1 MGLSRKA
8 YRSEINGMAVAL
20 RRREAAY
27 TSEGKTCKPRLRAA
41 GRRRARPRASPTV
54 HKIGTAVQPA
64 GFRNLSISCKL
75 LIL

>member
-1 MGLSRKA
+1 MGLPRNA
-8 YRSEINGMAVAL
+8 YRSEINGMAVVL

-27 TSEGKTCKPRLRAA
+27 TSEG
-41 GRRRARPRASPTV
+41 ARVSQDVGPGLACPTV

-64 GFRNLSISCKL
+64 GFRNLSISFKL